1 MELYRECGR
10 LSDITTEP
18 DQRNGCGI
26 RCTESVSAAVLMLV
40 GTVVSLAIP
49 DIILS
54 MFQADAE
61 LMRAGMEALRLIS
74 LGFLVSSA
82 GVIFSGVFEALD
94 GVEIL

>member
-1 MELYRECGR
+1 
-10 LSDITTEP
+10 
-18 DQRNGCGI
+18 
-26 RCTESVSAAVLMLV
+26 MLV

-74 LGFLVSSA
+74 LGFFGVVSRCDLFRC
-82 GVIFSGVFEALD
+82 V
-94 GVEIL
+94 